1 MSLNATETL
10 KTLLFRAVSRIIST
24 SFMNKKHSSID
35 GFIPRRAGSE
45 LGERH
50 EHGRVLNASPVK
62 RRKELKSENDLTSD
76 DVVGRPRAG
85 RALGGVQSQRTDTS
99 RFAMGGTT
107 RSDIAASLDEID
119 DPDQQPKK
127 KLSRKDR
134 RRIKKESRTR
144 AQRIR
149 RRIILGVVWGIV
161 LLIVAAGGYLAY
173 KALNASSNVLQ
184 GNIFDIV
191 QNEPLKEDENGRSNF
206 LIFGTAEDDEG
217 GEHGGANLTDSI
229 MVVSVN
235 QTKKDAYML
244 SLPRDLWSK
253 HIMPSGEVCTTGYQG
268 KLNEQYFCASGD
280 GADEPA
286 GAAALR
292 QKAGEITGL
301 DIQYYVHLNFTAVVD
316 AVDAVGGV
324 EVVIESDD
332 PRGIFDDNFDWKCN
346 YTCNYVKYANG
357 PTGIMDGEHALAL
370 ARARGASGNTYGLG
384 NANFDREKNQQKII
398 KALVEKASS
407 AGTLTNLGAVTGLI
421 DALGNNLRTNIQTKE
436 IRTLMDLGTKIPQDS
451 IKSLSLVEEGN
462 MLVMNDRSAN
472 GQSIVRPI
480 AGLFDY
486 SDINAYVRKEILSEP
501 YMKEEANI
509 LVLNGS
515 GAAGVAQT
523 FADIL
528 SDKSFV
534 VSGVDNAPDGTYE
547 PIEIYQITT
556 DNPATTAKLEA
567 LYGVKVKTTTPPA
580 SVVGDTD
587 FLIIIGNASVVE

>member
-1 MSLNATETL
+1 
-10 KTLLFRAVSRIIST
+10 
-24 SFMNKKHSSID
+24 MNKKNSSID

-50 EHGRVLNASPVK
+50 ESGRVLNNTSAP
-62 RRKELKSENDLTSD
+62 RRKELKNENDLTSD
-76 DVVGRPRAG
+76 DTLGRPRAG
-85 RALGGVQSQRTDTS
+85 RTLGAERSEAV
-99 RFAMGGTT
+99 T
-107 RSDIAASLDEID
+107 RSDIAASLNEID

-127 KLSRKDR
+127 KLSRKER
-134 RRIKKESRTR
+134 RRLKKESRTR

-149 RRIILGVVWGIV
+149 RRIILGIIWAI
-161 LLIVAAGGYLAY
+161 IAAILAVGGYVVY
-173 KALNASSNVLQ
+173 KTLNASGNVLQ

-229 MVVSVN
+229 MVVSVD
-235 QTKKDAYML
+235 QDKKDAYML
-244 SLPRDLWSK
+244 SLPRDLWSR
-253 HIMPSGEVCTTGYQG
+253 HIMPDGEICTTGYEG

-280 GADEPA
+280 GTDEPA
-286 GAAALR
+286 GAAALS
-292 QKAGEITGL
+292 QKVGEITGL
-301 DIQYYVHLNFTAVVD
+301 DVQYYVHLNFTAVVE

-324 EVVIESDD
+324 EVVIESED

-346 YTCNYVKYANG
+346 YTCNYVKYPNG

-370 ARARGASGNTYGLG
+370 ARARGASGNTYGLP

-451 IKSLSLVEEGN
+451 IISLSLNSDDN
-462 MLVMNDRSAN
+462 MLVMNDRRAN
-472 GQSIVRPI
+472 GQSIVRPV
-480 AGLFDY
+480 AGLLNY
-486 SDINAYVRKEILSEP
+486 SDIHAYVRKEILSEP

-515 GAAGVAQT
+515 GVAGVAQS

-528 SDKSFV
+528 SDKSFIV
-534 VSGVDNAPDGTYE
+534 TGVDNAPEGTYQ
-547 PIEIYQITT
+547 PVEIYQITSDKT
-556 DNPATTAKLEA
+556 ATAAKLEA

-580 SVVGDTD
+580 SVMGETD
-587 FLIIIGNASVVE
+587 YLIIIGDAAVLEQDTQ